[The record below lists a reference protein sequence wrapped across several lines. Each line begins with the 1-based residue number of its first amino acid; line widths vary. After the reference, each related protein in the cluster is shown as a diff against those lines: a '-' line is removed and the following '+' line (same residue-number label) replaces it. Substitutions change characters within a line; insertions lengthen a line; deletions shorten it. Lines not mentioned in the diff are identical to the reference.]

1 MTVVKK
7 NLAKCGVVLMLLG
20 LVGPAL
26 AASSPVQTQALQLT
40 FEQPSDAI
48 VLAQADDDPYSDP
61 GSDTAT
67 TTIRPREAA
76 MIAKDAYP
84 GSRVLKVKLLP
95 SGLYAV
101 TLRGQGRLTR
111 VMVDAESGE
120 IQ

>member
-1 MTVVKK
+1 MS
-7 NLAKCGVVLMLLG
+7 GVVLMLAG

-26 AASSPVQTQALQLT
+26 AASSPIQTRLLKLTIEQPADAFVQVQT
-40 FEQPSDAI
+40 
-48 VLAQADDDPYSDP
+48 ADDSYVEPDT
-61 GSDTAT
+61 GSSTA
-67 TTIRPREAA
+67 TIRPREAA
-76 MIAKDAYP
+76 MIASDAYP